1 MWRNKKNWPR
11 KKNSTWSWSRSGI
24 LISRRKNSPE
34 YAARYDAQNSIWLL
48 YLLHIIRNESGRLI
62 SFIDK
67 PPNNERQHSVVAR
80 HLHLGNRPI
89 SYKYTGVLANYQVK
103 HITRFD
109 EKSTWDGSASM
120 WSMENIPE
128 SVIRFIFSH
137 SRAQIHSNPPKPCR
151 LNGNYFT
158 HAIQLIDN
166 VNESDFWVCSIRRIA
181 LLHQTNL
188 NARFYLLFLQTF
200 SE

>member
-24 LISRRKNSPE
+24 LISRRKNWLE

-80 HLHLGNRPI
+80 HLHLGNGPI

-109 EKSTWDGSASM
+109 EKSTWDGSAIDVKHGKYTGKCDS
-120 WSMENIPE
+120 
-128 SVIRFIFSH
+128 
-137 SRAQIHSNPPKPCR
+137 IH
-151 LNGNYFT
+151 LFT
-158 HAIQLIDN
+158 
-166 VNESDFWVCSIRRIA
+166 EPRSDPFKS
-181 LLHQTNL
+181 TKGM
-188 NARFYLLFLQTF
+188 
-200 SE
+200 